1 MSVDVPYIIES
12 EGKAMNK
19 PLSVLVAETK
29 TELVGAINNALT
41 KSHPEI
47 VEPILKE
54 LYAEVVKLK
63 NDTAKAEKD
72 NYDKSLEEERAR
84 EEKVVET
91 LSNYSCNDDSEV
103 VE

>member
-1 MSVDVPYIIES
+1 
-12 EGKAMNK
+12 MNK
-19 PLSVLVAETK
+19 PLSLLVAETK

-72 NYDKSLEEERAR
+72 NYDKSLAEEKER

>member
-1 MSVDVPYIIES
+1 
-12 EGKAMNK
+12 MNK
-19 PLSVLVAETK
+19 PLSVLVTETK
-29 TELVGAINNALT
+29 GELVSAINNALT
-41 KSHPEI
+41 QSHPEI

-72 NYDKSLEEERAR
+72 NYDKSLAEEKER
-84 EEKVVET
+84 EEKVMES

>member
-1 MSVDVPYIIES
+1 
-12 EGKAMNK
+12 MNK
-19 PLSVLVAETK
+19 PLSVLVSETK
-29 TELVGAINNALT
+29 TELVGAINNTLT

-72 NYDKSLEEERAR
+72 NYDKSLAEEKER

>member
-1 MSVDVPYIIES
+1 
-12 EGKAMNK
+12 MNK

-41 KSHPEI
+41 QSHPEI

-72 NYDKSLEEERAR
+72 NYDKSVEEERAR

>member
-1 MSVDVPYIIES
+1 
-12 EGKAMNK
+12 MNK

-29 TELVGAINNALT
+29 RELVGAINNALT
-41 KSHPEI
+41 MSHPEI

-63 NDTAKAEKD
+63 NDTAKAEKG
-72 NYDKSLEEERAR
+72 NYDKSVAEERAKEVENGII
-84 EEKVVET
+84 EER
-91 LSNYSCNDDSEV
+91 SCNDDSEV

>member
-1 MSVDVPYIIES
+1 
-12 EGKAMNK
+12 MNK

-63 NDTAKAEKD
+63 NDTAKDEKD
-72 NYDKSLEEERAR
+72 NYDKSVAEERAR

>member
-1 MSVDVPYIIES
+1 
-12 EGKAMNK
+12 MNK

-72 NYDKSLEEERAR
+72 NYDKSLAEERER
-84 EEKVVET
+84 EEKALE
-91 LSNYSCNDDSEV
+91 SIENYSCNDDSEV

>member
-1 MSVDVPYIIES
+1 
-12 EGKAMNK
+12 MNK

-41 KSHPEI
+41 QSHPEI

-72 NYDKSLEEERAR
+72 NYDKSIAEEKER
-84 EEKVVET
+84 EEKVIES

>member
-1 MSVDVPYIIES
+1 
-12 EGKAMNK
+12 MNK
-19 PLSVLVAETK
+19 PLSLLVAETK

>member
-1 MSVDVPYIIES
+1 
-12 EGKAMNK
+12 MNK

-29 TELVGAINNALT
+29 KELVGAINNALT
-41 KSHPEI
+41 QSHPEI

-72 NYDKSLEEERAR
+72 NYNKSLAEEKAR
-84 EEKVVET
+84 EEKGIIEE
-91 LSNYSCNDDSEV
+91 NSCNDDSEV

>member
-1 MSVDVPYIIES
+1 
-12 EGKAMNK
+12 MNK

-72 NYDKSLEEERAR
+72 NYDKSLEEERAK
-84 EEKVVET
+84 EEKVVES

>member
-1 MSVDVPYIIES
+1 
-12 EGKAMNK
+12 MNK

-29 TELVGAINNALT
+29 KELVGAINNALT
-41 KSHPEI
+41 MSHPEI

-54 LYAEVVKLK
+54 LYAEVLKLK

>member
-1 MSVDVPYIIES
+1 
-12 EGKAMNK
+12 MNK

-63 NDTAKAEKD
+63 NDTAKDEKD
-72 NYDKSLEEERAR
+72 NYDKSLAEEKER

>member
-1 MSVDVPYIIES
+1 
-12 EGKAMNK
+12 MNK

-29 TELVGAINNALT
+29 GELVGAINNALT
-41 KSHPEI
+41 QSHPEI

-72 NYDKSLEEERAR
+72 NYDKSLAEEKER
-84 EEKVVET
+84 EEKGIIEE
-91 LSNYSCNDDSEV
+91 NSCNDDSEV

>member
-1 MSVDVPYIIES
+1 
-12 EGKAMNK
+12 MNK

-29 TELVGAINNALT
+29 RELVGAINNALT
-41 KSHPEI
+41 MSHPEI

-72 NYDKSLEEERAR
+72 NYDKSVEEGRKRQVENGII
-84 EEKVVET
+84 EE
-91 LSNYSCNDDSEV
+91 NSCNDDSEV

>member
-1 MSVDVPYIIES
+1 
-12 EGKAMNK
+12 MNK

-29 TELVGAINNALT
+29 RELVGAINNALT
-41 KSHPEI
+41 QSHPEI

-72 NYDKSLEEERAR
+72 NYDKSLAEEKER
-84 EEKVVET
+84 EEKGIIEE
-91 LSNYSCNDDSEV
+91 NSCNDDSEV

>member
-1 MSVDVPYIIES
+1 
-12 EGKAMNK
+12 MNK

-29 TELVGAINNALT
+29 RDLVGAINNALT
-41 KSHPEI
+41 QSHPEI

-72 NYDKSLEEERAR
+72 NYDKSIAEEKER
-84 EEKVVET
+84 EEKAIES

>member
-1 MSVDVPYIIES
+1 
-12 EGKAMNK
+12 MNK

-72 NYDKSLEEERAR
+72 NYDKSVAEERAR
-84 EEKVVET
+84 EEKVMES

>member
-1 MSVDVPYIIES
+1 
-12 EGKAMNK
+12 MNK

-29 TELVGAINNALT
+29 KELVGAINNALT
-41 KSHPEI
+41 MSHPEI

-72 NYDKSLEEERAR
+72 NYDKSIEEEKAL
-84 EEKVVET
+84 ESLE
-91 LSNYSCNDDSEV
+91 NYSCNDDSEV

>member
-1 MSVDVPYIIES
+1 
-12 EGKAMNK
+12 MNK

-29 TELVGAINNALT
+29 RELVGAINNALT
-41 KSHPEI
+41 MSHPEI

-72 NYDKSLEEERAR
+72 NYDKSIAEEKER
-84 EEKVVET
+84 EEKVMES

-103 VE
+103 LE

>member
-1 MSVDVPYIIES
+1 MFPTLSKVRERQ
-12 EGKAMNK
+12 MNK

-29 TELVGAINNALT
+29 KELVGAINNALT
-41 KSHPEI
+41 MSHPEI

-72 NYDKSLEEERAR
+72 NYDKSLAEERAKEVEKGII
-84 EEKVVET
+84 EE
-91 LSNYSCNDDSEV
+91 NSCNDDSEV
-103 VE
+103 LE

>member
-1 MSVDVPYIIES
+1 
-12 EGKAMNK
+12 MNK

-72 NYDKSLEEERAR
+72 NYDKSLAEEKER

-91 LSNYSCNDDSEV
+91 LSNYSCNDESEV

>member
-1 MSVDVPYIIES
+1 
-12 EGKAMNK
+12 MNK

-72 NYDKSLEEERAR
+72 NYDKSVAEERAR

>member
-1 MSVDVPYIIES
+1 
-12 EGKAMNK
+12 MNK

-29 TELVGAINNALT
+29 KELVGAINNALT
-41 KSHPEI
+41 QSHPEI

-72 NYDKSLEEERAR
+72 NYDKSIEEERAR
-84 EEKVVET
+84 EVEKGIIED
-91 LSNYSCNDDSEV
+91 NSCNDDSEV

>member
-1 MSVDVPYIIES
+1 
-12 EGKAMNK
+12 MNK

-29 TELVGAINNALT
+29 RELVGAINNALT
-41 KSHPEI
+41 MAHPEI

-72 NYDKSLEEERAR
+72 NYDKSIEEERAKEVEKGII
-84 EEKVVET
+84 EE
-91 LSNYSCNDDSEV
+91 NSCNDDSEV

>member
-1 MSVDVPYIIES
+1 
-12 EGKAMNK
+12 MNK

-72 NYDKSLEEERAR
+72 NYDKSLAEEKER

>member
-1 MSVDVPYIIES
+1 
-12 EGKAMNK
+12 MNK

-91 LSNYSCNDDSEV
+91 LSNYSCNDESEV

>member
-1 MSVDVPYIIES
+1 
-12 EGKAMNK
+12 MNK

-29 TELVGAINNALT
+29 RELVGAINNALT
-41 KSHPEI
+41 VSHPEI

-72 NYDKSLEEERAR
+72 NYDKSLAEEKAR
-84 EEKVVET
+84 EEKALE
-91 LSNYSCNDDSEV
+91 SIENYSCNDDSEV

>member
-1 MSVDVPYIIES
+1 
-12 EGKAMNK
+12 MNK
-19 PLSVLVAETK
+19 PLSVLVSETK
-29 TELVGAINNALT
+29 TELVGAINNTLT

>member
-1 MSVDVPYIIES
+1 
-12 EGKAMNK
+12 MNK

-72 NYDKSLEEERAR
+72 NYDKSLEEERAK

-91 LSNYSCNDDSEV
+91 LSNYSCNDESEV

>member
-1 MSVDVPYIIES
+1 
-12 EGKAMNK
+12 MNK
-19 PLSVLVAETK
+19 PLSVLVDETK

-54 LYAEVVKLK
+54 LYAQVVKLK

-72 NYDKSLEEERAR
+72 NYDKSLEDERAR

>member
-1 MSVDVPYIIES
+1 
-12 EGKAMNK
+12 MNK

-72 NYDKSLEEERAR
+72 NYDKSVAEEKER
-84 EEKVVET
+84 EEKVIES
-91 LSNYSCNDDSEV
+91 LSNYSCNDESEV

>member
-1 MSVDVPYIIES
+1 
-12 EGKAMNK
+12 MNK

-41 KSHPEI
+41 MSHPEI

-63 NDTAKAEKD
+63 NDTAKDEKD
-72 NYDKSLEEERAR
+72 NYDKSVAEERAR

>member
-1 MSVDVPYIIES
+1 
-12 EGKAMNK
+12 MNK

-29 TELVGAINNALT
+29 KELVGAINNALT
-41 KSHPEI
+41 MSHPEI

-72 NYDKSLEEERAR
+72 NYDKSVEEERKR
-84 EEKVVET
+84 QVENGIIEE
-91 LSNYSCNDDSEV
+91 NSCNDDSEV
-103 VE
+103 LE

>member
-1 MSVDVPYIIES
+1 
-12 EGKAMNK
+12 MNK

-72 NYDKSLEEERAR
+72 NYDKSIEEERAR

>member
-1 MSVDVPYIIES
+1 
-12 EGKAMNK
+12 MNK

-41 KSHPEI
+41 QSHPEI

-72 NYDKSLEEERAR
+72 NYDKSVAEEKER
-84 EEKVVET
+84 EEKAIET

>member
-1 MSVDVPYIIES
+1 
-12 EGKAMNK
+12 MNK

-41 KSHPEI
+41 QSHPEI

-72 NYDKSLEEERAR
+72 NYDKSVAEEKER
-84 EEKVVET
+84 EEKVIES

>member
-1 MSVDVPYIIES
+1 
-12 EGKAMNK
+12 MNK

-72 NYDKSLEEERAR
+72 NYDKSVAEEKER
-84 EEKVVET
+84 EEKVIES

>member
-1 MSVDVPYIIES
+1 
-12 EGKAMNK
+12 MNK
-19 PLSVLVAETK
+19 PLSLLVTETK
-29 TELVGAINNALT
+29 SELVGAINNALT

-72 NYDKSLEEERAR
+72 NYDKSVAEERAR
-84 EEKVVET
+84 EEKVMET
-91 LSNYSCNDDSEV
+91 LSNYSCDDDSEV

>member
-1 MSVDVPYIIES
+1 
-12 EGKAMNK
+12 MNK